1 MAGVYLVPN
10 VNSVIKARAA
20 LMLSSV
26 LAIATHTITTS
37 KEASSFRMVDADTA
51 TKVERAAIDM
61 LWCTQNQSMQ
71 SFGVQIGS
79 ILSKTKDMDH
89 NMHQSLMFTNMVR
102 AL

>member
-1 MAGVYLVPN
+1 
-10 VNSVIKARAA
+10 
-20 LMLSSV
+20 
-26 LAIATHTITTS
+26 
-37 KEASSFRMVDADTA
+37 MVDADTA

-61 LWCTQNQSMQ
+61 LWSTQNQSMQ

-79 ILSKTKDMDH
+79 ILSTTKDMDH